1 MPNHTIASQLHP
13 AACVAQVA
21 PLFAIHGLP
30 KTPEDGE
37 SFLGGPG
44 NEMTRS
50 ELQVRW
56 FRHLVC
62 ECYGCCQSFLGGQQD
77 DPLRAAGGLV
87 VHVLETYLLPFC
99 VLLVTQ

>member
-1 MPNHTIASQLHP
+1 MCPQPCPYLMDPPLRVVHRLPTACQHRNPPACTAIASPPHP

-50 ELQVRW
+50 ELQVGW
-56 FRHLVC
+56 LCMFWKHT
-62 ECYGCCQSFLGGQQD
+62 CCPS
-77 DPLRAAGGLV
+77 
-87 VHVLETYLLPFC
+87 VLF
-99 VLLVTQ
+99 